1 MRLLESGSSLT
12 SYNDIGAIDLSCE
25 FTYTVDLCKWVSIWI
40 STCTGRNELL
50 MYCCPSLIWITWF
63 AIFSAFCF
71 FSSTLFEFFWVR
83 TLITKFVTCFVFESC
98 VRNDSLSLVFSSLPD
113 QLPFFVCRIWL
124 FGLLVDKLQW
134 RNYWVE
140 TMEHLFYEVKV
151 SARTSLQYEQ
161 LLPEKKFSYSFRS
174 LKLFVAISFQC
185 SVRFCIRS
193 DFFFHVL

>member
-1 MRLLESGSSLT
+1 M
-12 SYNDIGAIDLSCE
+12 NQ
-25 FTYTVDLCKWVSIWI
+25 
-40 STCTGRNELL
+40 
-50 MYCCPSLIWITWF
+50 
-63 AIFSAFCF
+63 
-71 FSSTLFEFFWVR
+71 
-83 TLITKFVTCFVFESC
+83 C

-193 DFFFHVL
+193 DFFFPCPVNWCTVFVMKWKLDALRKLLCMTANAVSWTDNLRNSLIFIHHLLLTRNNQANTITSTLQWSYTNSNCYKR